1 MNSSRV
7 IPAGLLLILA
17 TALIA
22 WGTRPG
28 DDKKGDDK
36 KKEAKGAGPCQPSGR
51 LAALSDL
58 PEASGLALSR
68 RTPGVLWSHNDSGAA
83 VVYAL
88 DAAGAAKGRVKVTG
102 ATVVDWEDVEVAP
115 CPSGS
120 CLYVAD
126 IGDNPGNRK
135 QITVYRV
142 PEPLPTDSA
151 TAAAEAFHATYPD
164 GAQDAEALLVTG
176 KGELWVA
183 TKGVKGPAALY
194 RFPGSFQAGATVRL
208 ERVAGLGLG
217 DKQRITDGAVSPDGP
232 WSALRTHDEV
242 LFYRTSE
249 LGSGKLTEA
258 LRADVSGLKEPQGEG
273 LAIATDGTVYLAS
286 EGGGKGGTFAR
297 VTCTL
302 PR

>member
-1 MNSSRV
+1 MR
-7 IPAGLLLILA
+7 LILA
-17 TALIA
+17 IALVA
-22 WGTRPG
+22 WAPLA
-28 DDKKGDDK
+28 DKKPDK
-36 KKEAKGAGPCQPSGR
+36 KKEGKSEGPCQASGG
-51 LAALSDL
+51 LTALSSL

-68 RTPGVLWSHNDSGAA
+68 RTPGLLWSHNDSGAA

-88 DAAGAAKGRVKVTG
+88 NASGALQGRVKVSG
-102 ATVVDWEDVEVAP
+102 AAVVDWEDVEVAA

-126 IGDNPGNRK
+126 IGDNPGTRK

-151 TAAAEAFHATYPD
+151 TPAAEAFHATFPD
-164 GAQDAEALLVTG
+164 GPHDAEALLVTG

-194 RFPGSFQAGATVRL
+194 RSPEPFRAGATVRL
-208 ERVAGLGLG
+208 ERVADLGLG
-217 DKQRITDGAVSPDGP
+217 GKQRITDGAVSPDGQ
-232 WSALRTHDEV
+232 WSALRTHDAV

-258 LRADVSGLKEPQGEG
+258 LRADVGGLKEPQGEG
-273 LAIATDGTVYLAS
+273 LALAGDGTVYLAG